1 MAKPNEDPKYIDI
14 EYAVFATVHHDFFTK
29 QEYDVHGDVSKIVE
43 SLIGKIK
50 KEQSSTAYLLSVK
63 VNDNYVYMSNVK
75 KRQLN
80 LWRKKQ
86 NQLA

>member
-14 EYAVFATVHHDFFTK
+14 EYAVFATVHHAFFTK
-29 QEYDVHGDVSKIVE
+29 QEHDVHGDVSKVVDA
-43 SLIGKIK
+43 LISGIK
-50 KEQSSTAYLLSVK
+50 KNQSSTAYLLSVK
-63 VNDNYVYMSNVK
+63 VSDNYVYMSNVK